1 MRIIIKD
8 IPNSFDA
15 LLIKE
20 LDNGELNITTITKAE
35 ADLLTQINT
44 KSPYERKNTDREV
57 TT

>member
-44 KSPYERKNTDREV
+44 KSLYERKNTDREV

>member
-44 KSPYERKNTDREV
+44 KSLYERKSTDREV